1 MAFEVRLCAGPAG
14 GAEPRTA
21 DGQPI
26 SAAHLLLSGLLK
38 SHLPPT
44 VAGLLARPQIR
55 AGQLEWYSDLAAQ
68 VVRADDLAPAQRRRL
83 DALLDERLHA
93 LSGLADRLNAQGQD
107 QASRQVRALARRP
120 RPEDLFAVGG
130 QPVMIN
136 WHQPGAGLPAAP
148 TAPPPVPPGMAAPA
162 AATAAR
168 TAARTAA
175 GVAAGA
181 APGGW
186 RRWLWPLLA
195 LGLLLALLA
204 LGLRG
209 CAPLGLP
216 SLLPQ
221 RDQPLPAAPA
231 EPVGA
236 PRADADAG
244 ADAEI
249 ARLEQAL
256 RDRLKA
262 CPAPATPP
270 DRTPA
275 PRADLGP
282 DAAPAEPAGPAPDT
296 PPTAPPA
303 APPPQAQVTPAPA
316 NPTPA
321 SPAPASPAPAAKP
334 PAAKPSPKPAPPKAP
349 PARAT
354 AQACPPQRPVWEA
367 PEVVLVLDASGSMGL
382 PAQFPTRE
390 IARLLRESESPD
402 PQIRAAAQKR
412 LKQAAYKD
420 SRLAVA
426 EDAVIQ
432 TLSTL
437 PADVSTG
444 LVVFGDCP
452 GTDNFK
458 FYSNAER
465 PNLAGVL
472 RSIQPQS
479 GTPLARG
486 IERAG
491 NIVDGRDVPA
501 VIVVISDG
509 EDSCGGNP
517 CAVARALKAQKPK
530 LKINYIDASGDSDAT
545 CIARETGGK
554 VLSVLDG
561 RSFEDLL
568 REAYEQPVVPP
579 HCQGTGG

>member
-26 SAAHLLLSGLLK
+26 SAAYAFLSGLLK

-55 AGQLEWYSDLAAQ
+55 SGQLEWYSDLAAQ
-68 VVRADDLAPAQRRRL
+68 VVRAADLAPVQKRRL

-93 LSGLADRLNAQGQD
+93 LSGLADRLTAQGQD

-136 WHQPGAGLPAAP
+136 WHLPGAGLPAAP
-148 TAPPPVPPGMAAPA
+148 AVPPPVSAGPTPASVAPA
-162 AATAAR
+162 SVGPAAGRAATGHMA
-168 TAARTAA
+168 TAD
-175 GVAAGA
+175 G

-186 RRWLWPLLA
+186 RRWLWPLLG
-195 LGLLLALLA
+195 LVLLLVLLA

-209 CAPLGLP
+209 CAPLGVP

-231 EPVGA
+231 DPT
-236 PRADADAG
+236 ADS
-244 ADAEI
+244 DAEI

-256 RDRLKA
+256 RDKLKA
-262 CPAPATPP
+262 CPAPVTPP

-275 PRADLGP
+275 PRADMGP
-282 DAAPAEPAGPAPDT
+282 ETAPAVPAGPAPDPTPTAPPAT
-296 PPTAPPA
+296 PPATPPA
-303 APPPQAQVTPAPA
+303 APPPQAEVTPA
-316 NPTPA
+316 
-321 SPAPASPAPAAKP
+321 PAPASPAPANPAPAAKQ
-334 PAAKPSPKPAPPKAP
+334 PAAKPSPKPAPPKA
-349 PARAT
+349 T
-354 AQACPPQRPVWEA
+354 AQACPPQRPIWEA

-402 PQIRAAAQKR
+402 PQVRAAAQKR

-465 PNLAGVL
+465 PKLAGVL
-472 RSIQPQS
+472 RSIRPQS

-491 NIVDGRDVPA
+491 TIVDGRDVPA

-509 EDSCGGNP
+509 EDSCGGDP

-561 RSFEDLL
+561 RSFEELL
-568 REAYEQPVVPP
+568 REAYEQPVLPP
-579 HCQGTGG
+579 HCQGSGG